1 LLWGEGGPRPWL
13 PVEGLAEESETTYV
27 ADVHTEEGEELKND
41 MLTVKDVLETRAE
54 YDHELPVRSIGPA
67 LVLVLEREAPLRM
80 ETLASTDNEFDV
92 LREECYSNP
101 RWKALLDLYFEIR
114 TDEEGVEH
122 SDLWRR
128 EDDHADRLEA
138 GQKLSSVRVT

>member
-1 LLWGEGGPRPWL
+1 
-13 PVEGLAEESETTYV
+13 V
-27 ADVHTEEGEELKND
+27 ADAYMRRVKRLKSD
-41 MLTVKDVLETRAE
+41 TFTVKDVLETRAE

-80 ETLASTDNEFDV
+80 ETLASTDNEFDA

-114 TDEEGVEH
+114 TDEEGIEH

-138 GQKLSSVRVT
+138 GLKISSVRVAES